1 MAKSTKTNPVHA
13 GTETVERSFSRS
25 IGSLERVFD
34 FTNEFALIHRIND
47 KVRYVLDLAVEEFFT
62 NMVKYNP
69 KGTGDIQMR
78 MNMDKSELIVH
89 LVDPDSEIFDVT
101 KDRAVDLH
109 KSLADRKVGGLG
121 VFLVQKLVENLH
133 YHHQN
138 RVSTIS
144 FRLPLE

>member
-1 MAKSTKTNPVHA
+1 M
-13 GTETVERSFSRS
+13 GTETLEQSFTRS
-25 IGSLERVFD
+25 IKSLDGVFD
-34 FTNEFALIHRIND
+34 FTNEFALVHGIND

-69 KGTGDIQMR
+69 AGQGKIQMR
-78 MNMDKSELIVH
+78 MSVNNNEIIVH
-89 LVDPDSEIFDVT
+89 LVDPDSGQFDVT
-101 KDRAVDLH
+101 KDRAIDLH

-138 RVSTIS
+138 RISTIS

>member
-1 MAKSTKTNPVHA
+1 M
-13 GTETVERSFSRS
+13 GTETLEQSFTRS
-25 IGSLERVFD
+25 IKSLDGVFD
-34 FTNEFALIHRIND
+34 FTNEFALVHGIND

-69 KGTGDIQMR
+69 AGQGEIQMR
-78 MNMDKSELIVH
+78 MSVNNNEIIVH
-89 LVDPDSEIFDVT
+89 LVDPDSGQFDVT
-101 KDRAVDLH
+101 KDRAIDLH

-138 RVSTIS
+138 RISTIS

>member
-1 MAKSTKTNPVHA
+1 VNSELVN
-13 GTETVERSFSRS
+13 RSFSRS
-25 IGSLERVFD
+25 IESLARVFD
-34 FTNEFALIHRIND
+34 FTNEFALMHTLND

-69 KGTGDIQMR
+69 AGKGEIEMR
-78 MNMDKSELIVH
+78 MNLTGNEIIVH
-89 LVDPDSEIFDVT
+89 LVDPDADPFDVT
-101 KDRAVDLH
+101 KERTVDLQ
-109 KSLADRKVGGLG
+109 KSLSERKVGGLG

>member
-1 MAKSTKTNPVHA
+1 MNSEV
-13 GTETVERSFSRS
+13 VEQSFNRS
-25 IGSLERVFD
+25 INALEKVFD
-34 FTNEFALIHRIND
+34 FTNEFALTHRIND

-62 NMVKYNP
+62 NMVKYNSE
-69 KGTGDIQMR
+69 GGGDIQMR
-78 MNMDKSELIVH
+78 MRLDQQEIVVH
-89 LVDPDSEIFDVT
+89 LVDPDSEHFDVT
-101 KDRAVDLH
+101 KERRVDLH

-138 RVSTIS
+138 RISTIS

>member
-1 MAKSTKTNPVHA
+1 MEHTFK
-13 GTETVERSFSRS
+13 RS
-25 IGSLERVFD
+25 IAALDGIFD
-34 FTNEFALIHRIND
+34 FTNEFAVAHRVND

-69 KGTGDIQMR
+69 SGQGDIEMR
-78 MNMDKSELIVH
+78 MSLNDHEIIVH
-89 LVDPDSEIFDVT
+89 LVDPDSSEFDVT
-101 KDRAVDLH
+101 RERSVDLH
-109 KSLADRKVGGLG
+109 KSLANRKVGGLG

-138 RVSTIS
+138 RKSTIS

>member
-1 MAKSTKTNPVHA
+1 M
-13 GTETVERSFSRS
+13 EQSFARS
-25 IGSLERVFD
+25 IKALDHVFD
-34 FTNEFALIHRIND
+34 FTNEFALAYTLND

-69 KGTGDIQMR
+69 SGKGSIEMR
-78 MNMDKSELIVH
+78 MNLTGREIIVH
-89 LVDPDSEIFDVT
+89 LVDPDSDPFDVT
-101 KDRAVDLH
+101 ETRAVDLQ
-109 KSLADRKVGGLG
+109 KSLSERKVGGLG

-138 RVSTIS
+138 RISTIS

>member
-1 MAKSTKTNPVHA
+1 M
-13 GTETVERSFSRS
+13 EQSFNRS
-25 IGSLERVFD
+25 IQALEKVFD
-34 FTNEFALIHRIND
+34 FTNEFALTHRIND

-69 KGTGDIQMR
+69 DGTGDIQMR
-78 MNMDKSELIVH
+78 MRLDQQEVVVH
-89 LVDPDSEIFDVT
+89 LVDPDSAHFDVT
-101 KDRAVDLH
+101 KERGVDLH

-133 YHHQN
+133 YHHQD
-138 RVSTIS
+138 RISTIS

>member
-1 MAKSTKTNPVHA
+1 MKM
-13 GTETVERSFSRS
+13 GTETVEQSFSRS
-25 IGSLERVFD
+25 IESLEGVFD
-34 FTNEFALIHRIND
+34 FTNEFALIHKIND
-47 KVRYVLDLAVEEFFT
+47 RVRYVLDLAVEEFFT

-69 KGTGDIQMR
+69 KGTGSIQMR
-78 MNMDKSELIVH
+78 MSVNNNEIIVH
-89 LVDPDSEIFDVT
+89 VVDPDSEHFDVT
-101 KDRAVDLH
+101 KDRGIDLH

-138 RVSTIS
+138 RISTIS

>member
-1 MAKSTKTNPVHA
+1 M
-13 GTETVERSFSRS
+13 GTETVEQSFTRS
-25 IGSLERVFD
+25 IKSLEGVFD
-34 FTNEFALIHRIND
+34 FTNEFALLHRIND

-69 KGTGDIQMR
+69 SGRGNIEMR
-78 MNMDKSELIVH
+78 MSVNNSEIIVH
-89 LVDPDSEIFDVT
+89 LVDPDSGSFDVT
-101 KDRAVDLH
+101 KDRGVDLH

-138 RVSTIS
+138 RISTIS